1 MSRQRSEDARRGRR
15 IQRVSPLLHPPCF
28 QPQSAGGELN
38 HTRNCCQC
46 SKLYIFYLKA
56 LAGLKML
63 TDKSPEKRL
72 EPLQEHLTFPALIY
86 LRWIFCIR
94 DSAFSVMMLV
104 FEWSCSQE
112 AKPGWKLHNFC
123 AGLCLLS
130 IFKNTL
136 DGLLSGERPAEVFS
150 PRFQSIFPSLFSSS
164 CLLLVGRKDVLAS
177 EGLILAVIKTSKSL
191 LQVWLNEIT
200 SQNR

>member
-1 MSRQRSEDARRGRR
+1 MPEEEEEFREFRPFCILLASNP
-15 IQRVSPLLHPPCF
+15 SPQVESWTTLEIVANAAS
-28 QPQSAGGELN
+28 SAW
-38 HTRNCCQC
+38 
-46 SKLYIFYLKA
+46 KVYIFYLKA
-56 LAGLKML
+56 LAGLKKL

-86 LRWIFCIR
+86 LRWIFCICN
-94 DSAFSVMMLV
+94 SAFSVMMLV
-104 FEWSCSQE
+104 FEWSCRQE
-112 AKPGWKLHNFC
+112 AKPGWKLHHLC

-177 EGLILAVIKTSKSL
+177 EGLILAVIKTSQSL
-191 LQVWLNEIT
+191 LLVWDYFKEMT
-200 SQNR
+200 NR